1 MVALLLLART
11 DSKGA
16 GDNDIWILRLDGSGD
31 IVWDKTY
38 GGIGFDGNGSI
49 VALSGG
55 GFAVAGSDR

>member
-38 GGIGFDGNGSI
+38 GGIGHDLTGM
-49 VALSGG
+49 VL
-55 GFAVAGSDR
+55 